1 MSAESHRT
9 PAQIRSAPR
18 TIRSIDG
25 DGHWV
30 EFDPVFAER
39 MRKVGGDLAADGFLA
54 AMETTRDALSMSVAE
69 RRRRRIA
76 QPAFWSRQAENT
88 LDRATAMMPRLLYE
102 RLRRSAADFAIIY
115 PTAGLR
121 LPRISDDAT
130 RRAVIRAHNIVTA
143 DYFRDLGDR
152 MTPAAII
159 PMHTPEEAIAELE
172 YVTRELG
179 AKVGMFGSGMSRRIA
194 STPPTGSGRGRG
206 SPSGTTCSPSTATTT
221 TTRSGRSAASSGSRR
236 PSTARAA
243 TRACGCRRSNFVYNH
258 IGHFAAAGHAVSKA
272 IFLGGVTRRFPEL
285 RFAFLEGGV
294 GWACQ
299 LFGDLIEHWERR
311 NAQALERMDP
321 RKLDRDLLMNL
332 VEKYGDADM
341 VATLQARD
349 GWPDH
354 DASLTGGDRRPRRL
368 QPPAG
373 SRRKE
378 DWVDLYAK
386 PFYFGCEADDRT
398 NAWAFSPHNPFGAKL
413 NAIYSSDIGHFDVID
428 MRDPLPE
435 AYELVEDGVISPDNF
450 RDFTFANAVHLW
462 GTQNPRFF
470 EGTAVARAAARG
482 AGAREE
488 GVDRARPRRPA
499 PARASGSWPSRGTSW
514 PPSRDAHGP
523 ARAGRRA
530 AGSAPGRGGSERRVG
545 ACRAPGPSSSPAS
558 RA

>member
-1 MSAESHRT
+1 MSAESHPT
-9 PAQIRSAPR
+9 PAQIRSGLDHPV
-18 TIRSIDG
+18 IDG

-30 EFDPVFAER
+30 EWDPVFAER
-39 MRKVGGDLAADGFLA
+39 MRKVGGDLAAGGFLA
-54 AMETTRDALSMSVAE
+54 AMQTTQDALGMSLAE

-102 RLRRSAADFAIIY
+102 RLPEIGSDFAIVY

-121 LPRISDDAT
+121 LPRIGDDDT

-143 DYFRDLGDR
+143 DYFRNLADR

-159 PMHTPEEAIAELE
+159 PMHTPDEAIAELE

-179 AKVGMFGSGMSRRIA
+179 AKVGMFGSGMSRRVA
-194 STPPTGSGRGRG
+194 STAPSDPDAARLAVWYDMLALDSEHDYDPVWAKCRELGIAPTFHSAGSNQGLRL
-206 SPSGTTCSPSTATTT
+206 SP
-221 TTRSGRSAASSGSRR
+221 
-236 PSTARAA
+236 
-243 TRACGCRRSNFVYNH
+243 SNFVYNH

-311 NAQALERMDP
+311 NGRAMERMDP
-321 RKLDRDLLMNL
+321 RKLDRRLLMSL

-341 VATLQARD
+341 VATLHARD

-354 DASLTGGDRRPRRL
+354 DPGLTGGIADLDDFSACRIT
-368 QPPAG
+368 
-373 SRRKE
+373 RKE
-378 DWVDLYAK
+378 DWVDLFAT

-398 NAWAFSPHNPFGAKL
+398 NGWAFSPHNPFGAKL

-428 MRDPLPE
+428 MRDPLAE
-435 AYELVEDGVISPDNF
+435 AHELVEDGVISPDNF
-450 RDFTFANAVHLW
+450 RDFTFANAVRLW
-462 GTQNPRFF
+462 GTQNPQFF
-470 EGTAVARAAARG
+470 EGTAVAG
-482 AGAREE
+482 AAREE
-488 GVDRARPRRPA
+488 LARSTLR
-499 PARASGSWPSRGTSW
+499 
-514 PPSRDAHGP
+514 
-523 ARAGRRA
+523 
-530 AGSAPGRGGSERRVG
+530 
-545 ACRAPGPSSSPAS
+545 
-558 RA
+558 